1 MRPRLL
7 AATPGGLIDGMTVSY
22 PRLAART
29 LRFTLGIPRNI
40 TVSPDGA
47 TVRFIRTPDGVTRT
61 GQLWEHDVA
70 TGTESVLV
78 DPVALLGENG
88 EQLSAEERS
97 RRERS
102 RESAAGLVAYDVD
115 ETGRWA
121 CFALSGQLWAV
132 HLGAKAVTALPS
144 TGAVIDPHLDPTGR
158 VIAYASGGALRV
170 IGVDGSGDRALAEPE
185 TPTQVWGQAEFIAAE
200 EMERFRGF
208 WWAPDGRSLLVE
220 RHDDAPVQTWHI
232 ADPEHPEREPV
243 AQRYPAAG
251 TPNAEVTLW
260 HVDLEG
266 RRTEIMWDREA
277 FEYLGRVSWTPH
289 GAPLLQVLSR
299 DQRSSQVLTV
309 DVASGRTEV
318 VRDLHDDDWV
328 ELSAA
333 PRFAPGG
340 RLVTVEDSVGWRRVT
355 VDGTA
360 ISPDGWQVRG
370 IVDTF
375 EDCVVA
381 TASQEPTEIQVVR
394 LGFDGSVTPITEG
407 QAVHGAVTGGPTTVI
422 VRSGFE
428 VVGTTVVVHRE
439 DADPVPIRVLAEP
452 APHEPVVTLIE
463 AGERRM
469 RTAVLFPRDHRPG
482 SERLPV
488 LMDPYGGPHAQRVL
502 ASARAFLEAQWLADQ
517 GFCVVIADGRGTPGR
532 GHAWEREVR
541 DELATVTLDDQVDAL
556 AAVAAAYPDDVDTS
570 RVGITGWSYG
580 GYLSALAVLMRP
592 DVFHAAVAG
601 APVTEWRLY
610 DTCYTE
616 RYLGDPNTQP
626 EVYDRNSLI
635 PLAPRL
641 ERPLMIIHGLAD
653 DNVVAAHTLRLS
665 SALLAAG
672 RPHTV
677 LPLSGVTHMTPQE
690 VVAENLKLLQV
701 DFLKTSLGV

>member
-1 MRPRLL
+1 
-7 AATPGGLIDGMTVSY
+7 MTVSY

-47 TVRFIRTPDGVTRT
+47 TVRFIRTPDGVSRT

-70 TGTESVLV
+70 SGTESVLV
-78 DPVALLGENG
+78 DPVALLGDDG

-115 ETGRWA
+115 DTGRWA
-121 CFALSGQLWAV
+121 CFALSGRLWAV
-132 HLGAKAVTALPS
+132 HLGAKAVTPLPS
-144 TGAVIDPHLDPTGR
+144 VGAVIDPHLDPTGR
-158 VIAYASGGALRV
+158 RIAYASDGSLRV
-170 IGVDGSGDRALAEPE
+170 IGVNGQDDRALVSPE
-185 TPTQVWGQAEFIAAE
+185 TDTQVWGQAEFIAAE
-200 EMERFRGF
+200 EMERYRGF

-220 RHDDAPVQTWHI
+220 RFDDAPVQTWYVS
-232 ADPEHPEREPV
+232 DPEHPEREPV
-243 AQRYPAAG
+243 SQRYPAAG

-260 HVDLEG
+260 HVGLDGE
-266 RRTEIMWDREA
+266 RTEIVWDREA
-277 FEYLGRVSWTPH
+277 FEYLGRVTWTSR
-289 GAPLLQVLSR
+289 GEPLIQVLSR
-299 DQRSSQVLTV
+299 DQRSSQVLSVNITTG
-309 DVASGRTEV
+309 ATTAARELT
-318 VRDLHDDDWV
+318 DDAWV
-328 ELSAA
+328 ELSSA
-333 PRFAPGG
+333 PRFSPDG
-340 RLVTVEDSVGWRRVT
+340 RLVTVEDVAGWRRVV
-355 VDGTA
+355 VDG
-360 ISPDGWQVRG
+360 SPVTPDAWQVRS
-370 IVDTF
+370 IVETYADG
-375 EDCVVA
+375 VVA
-381 TASQEPTEIQVVR
+381 TASSDPTEVQVVR
-394 LGFDGSVTPITEG
+394 FGFDGSVTPLTDG
-407 QAVHGAVTGGPTTVI
+407 AAVHGAVVGGPTTVI
-422 VRSGFE
+422 VRSGLE
-428 VVGTTVVVHRE
+428 TVGTTVTVHRD
-439 DADPVPIRVLAEP
+439 DAEPVPIPVLAEP
-452 APHEPVVTLIE
+452 APHEVAVTMLE
-463 AGERRM
+463 AGPDGL

-482 SERLPV
+482 SGRLPV

-502 ASARAFLEAQWLADQ
+502 ASARAYLEAQWLADQ
-517 GFCVVIADGRGTPGR
+517 GFVVVIADGRGTPGR
-532 GHAWEREVR
+532 GHAFERAVLH
-541 DELATVTLDDQVDAL
+541 DLATVTLDDQVTAL
-556 AAVAAAYPDDVDTS
+556 EAVTAAYPDDVDAS

-580 GYLSALAVLMRP
+580 GYLSALAVLQRP

-616 RYLGDPNTQP
+616 RYLGDPTTQP

-701 DFLKTSLGV
+701 QFLKDHLDVRP